1 MGGNSM
7 NYSFKYPVGS
17 LVINKNNSK
26 RVDEIYKY
34 IINEDGVYAEVI
46 RDFLNN
52 NEGDIIPIDE
62 LNSNWGSYQIIS
74 DKLEYEFKYN
84 ISDILKTYEGKFEH
98 YDKLLSYTIMRNME
112 YATLLMDFSIND
124 EETLENVHVDD
135 LYSYW
140 EDLTL
145 RSKKRNK

>member
-1 MGGNSM
+1 MK
-7 NYSFKYPVGS
+7 YSFKYPVGS
-17 LVINKNNSK
+17 LVINNNSK
-26 RVDEIYKY
+26 SVDEINKY
-34 IINEDGVYAEVI
+34 IISEDGVYAEVI
-46 RDFLNN
+46 RVFLNN
-52 NEGDIIPIDE
+52 NEGEIIPVDE
-62 LNSNWGSYQIIS
+62 LNSDWGSYQVIS
-74 DKLEYEFKYN
+74 DKVEYEFKYN

-124 EETLENVHVDD
+124 EETLENVHVND

-145 RSKKRNK
+145 AIKKRNK

>member
-1 MGGNSM
+1 MK
-7 NYSFKYPVGS
+7 YSFKYPVGS

-52 NEGDIIPIDE
+52 NDGEIIPVDE
-62 LNSNWGSYQIIS
+62 LNSDWGSYQVIS

-124 EETLENVHVDD
+124 EETLENVHVND

-145 RSKKRNK
+145 AIKKRNK

>member
-1 MGGNSM
+1 M

-98 YDKLLSYTIMRNME
+98 YDKLLSYTIIMRNME

>member
-1 MGGNSM
+1 M